1 MNRSR
6 LVTVAAVGLVAL
18 LVAGAAILV
27 RQAYFGPNTI
37 TAYFPTATS
46 IYPGDEVRVSGV
58 KVGKVDSI
66 TPEGT
71 QTKMTLKVDHDV
83 PVPADAKAVIVAQNL
98 VAARYVQLTPAYR
111 KGGGPTMADGAVI
124 PSDRTAVP
132 VEWDEVKTQLMR
144 LATELGPKAGVSGTS
159 VSRFIDSAAN
169 ALDGNGDK
177 LRQTLA
183 QLSGAARIFAEG
195 SGNIV
200 DIIKNLQIFVTALRD
215 SKQQIVMFQNR
226 LASLTS
232 VVNDNRSDLD
242 AALSDLSVALGE
254 VQRFVAGS
262 RDQTSEQIRSL
273 ASVTQNLVDNK
284 MSLEN
289 VLHISPNAI
298 ANYENIYYPEAGAVT
313 GAFSLA
319 NFANPVYF
327 FCGLIGAIENTTA
340 PETAKL
346 CAQYL
351 GPAMRLLNFNYLP
364 FPNNFYL
371 RPALDPK
378 YMIYTDPKLAPGGA
392 GPGDAPEPQ
401 PTVSAYT
408 GMGDVVPPPGP
419 GWGPPP
425 GPPGLYGSGEGP
437 VPIPSPALY
446 PGAPIPGPPTIIPGS
461 SQTTNVDGMLLPQ
474 TVAPAAPPPP
484 PGPPLPAEAGAPS

>member
-1 MNRSR
+1 MNRR
-6 LVTVAAVGLVAL
+6 TLVTVAAATLVAV
-18 LVAGAAILV
+18 LVAGAVVLV
-27 RQAYFGPNTI
+27 RQAFFGPNTI

-58 KVGKVDSI
+58 KVGKIDSI
-66 TPEGT
+66 IPEGT
-71 QTKMTLKVDHDV
+71 QTRMVMKVDRDV

-111 KGGGPTMADGAVI
+111 NGGGPTMADGAVI

-144 LATELGPKAGVSGTS
+144 LSTELGPKAGVSDTS

-232 VVNDNRSDLD
+232 VVNDSRSDLD

-254 VQRFVAGS
+254 VQRFVMGS
-262 RDQTSEQIRSL
+262 RNQTSEQIRSL
-273 ASVTQNLVDNK
+273 ASVTQNLVDNRL
-284 MSLEN
+284 SVEN

-298 ANYENIYYPEAGAVT
+298 ANFENIYYPPAGAVT

-327 FCGLIGAIENTTA
+327 FCGLIGAVENTTA

-351 GPAMRLLNFNYLP
+351 GPALRLLNFNYLP
-364 FPNNFYL
+364 IPTNLYL
-371 RPALDPK
+371 RPAVGPRWTL
-378 YMIYTDPKLAPGGA
+378 YTDPKLAPGGA

-419 GWGPPP
+419 GWGRPP

-437 VPIPSPALY
+437 VPIPSPALF
-446 PGAPIPGPPTIIPGS
+446 PGAPIPGPPTIIPGT
-461 SQTTNVDGMLLPQ
+461 SQQQSVDGMLLPQ
-474 TVAPAAPPPP
+474 TEAPAAPPPP
-484 PGPPLPAEAGAPS
+484 PGPPLPAEAGAP